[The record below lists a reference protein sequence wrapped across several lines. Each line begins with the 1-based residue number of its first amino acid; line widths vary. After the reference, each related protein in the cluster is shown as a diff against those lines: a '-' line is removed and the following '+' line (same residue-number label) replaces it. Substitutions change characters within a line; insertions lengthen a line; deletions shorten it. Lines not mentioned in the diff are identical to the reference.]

1 MRPLLTLLATF
12 APLLV
17 HAADP
22 AAAAPLPVTKEPF
35 HHAVFENEALR
46 IIDVQIPPGQTCQY
60 HVHVIPSVVIYLTK
74 STNKSQTWG
83 ETDPA
88 KFLDRTL
95 NPGESRYAPYDTQ
108 PLTHRVTNTGAGL
121 FRVYD
126 IELLHPKPAAP
137 ASFAKLPAPAV
148 PQWEDKLARMSKVTL
163 APGAKYEV
171 GADNHARL
179 VVAIS
184 GACSAAS
191 DAANAKPLQA
201 ADYRFFGVKTP
212 VRLTNPGAAS
222 SDVLLLELN

>member
-1 MRPLLTLLATF
+1 MRTLFALLTVF
-12 APLLV
+12 APLLLR
-17 HAADP
+17 AAD
-22 AAAAPLPVTKEPF
+22 AAAKAPVPVTKEPF
-35 HHAVFENEALR
+35 HHAVFENDVVR

-126 IELLHPKPAAP
+126 IELLHPKPATPPAFAP
-137 ASFAKLPAPAV
+137 LPPPAAV
-148 PQWEDKLARMSKVTL
+148 QWEDKLARMSKLTL

-171 GADNHARL
+171 PADSHTHL
-179 VVAIS
+179 VVTVS
-184 GACSAAS
+184 GTCVAAS
-191 DAANAKPLQA
+191 DSANAKPLQP

-212 VRLTNPGAAS
+212 LRLANASAANS
-222 SDVLLLELN
+222 ELLLLELN